1 MKISLKTLSG
11 TVYTLEE
18 LEPSLTVKELRAVA
32 GKHTDIGPE
41 CLRMIFKGKVLK
53 DELTLTEASLVD
65 GDCII
70 IVKSRK
76 KKRKKN
82 LAREH
87 KEQKEAS
94 VTHERKEACATEEHK
109 EASVTQAS
117 TGTAAPRQTPVSQP
131 VAPAANTS
139 SSQAAN
145 SSANQPYNPLGLL
158 AFPQAPASASGNGRA
173 DFMRNML
180 RSQTFQNLMSN
191 PDFITGIVESNPQ
204 LRRIFESNPQMRHM
218 LRSPDTMRQIM
229 QVMENPALYEEML
242 RNQDRRI
249 MNIES
254 MPGGRQALEDM
265 YNNIQAPMEEALSGN
280 RRASEDDTVVPDLDT
295 ESGPRGDSIP
305 NPWAQNQNS
314 SNAQSRAAPF
324 GNSMDMSSILSG
336 MLGQGRGQASS
347 TAQSNPLGTP
357 LLGQLGNNPNAMFQ
371 MMQNPAVQSMMQ
383 SMMQNPQYMSNIM
396 SSLGTNSNL
405 RTMMNPAAAP
415 QAAPS
420 PPQANTSSAQAPR
433 AQVDAPPA
441 QADVPNAP
449 SGAPVAQADSS
460 MADSNQVS
468 NSNAASNIP
477 AHNAA
482 PVPVQPVA
490 NVPQPVNANPL
501 VNPANPFAALFA
513 PMMQPPAQQP
523 NNLNQ
528 VRNPLLA
535 FLNAQN
541 VNAAQQAARQPLVLT
556 EAQAREMYAS
566 QLAQLRSMG
575 FHDEAR
581 NLRALRETAGSV
593 EASLDRLFR

>member
-1 MKISLKTLSG
+1 MIISLKTLSG
-11 TVYTLEE
+11 KIYKIED
-18 LEPSLTVKELRAVA
+18 LEPSLTVKELRDVA
-32 GKHTDIGPE
+32 GKHTDIEPE

-82 LAREH
+82 LRSEH

-94 VTHERKEACATEEHK
+94 VTHERKETCATQERK
-109 EASVTQAS
+109 EASVTQPS

-131 VAPAANTS
+131 VAPAANAS
-139 SSQAAN
+139 SS
-145 SSANQPYNPLGLL
+145 SSANQPFNPLGLL

-191 PDFITGIVESNPQ
+191 PDFITSIVESNPQ
-204 LRRIFESNPQMRHM
+204 LRRIFESNPQLRHM

-280 RRASEDDTVVPDLDT
+280 RRASEDDTVVPQLDT

-305 NPWAQNQNS
+305 NPWAQNQNA
-314 SNAQSRAAPF
+314 SNAQARPAPF

-336 MLGQGRGQASS
+336 MLGQGSGPASS
-347 TAQSNPLGTP
+347 TAQNNPLGNP
-357 LLGQLGNNPNAMFQ
+357 LLGNNINPNAMFQ

-396 SSLGTNSNL
+396 GSLGPNSNL
-405 RTMMNPAAAP
+405 RSMMNPAAAP

-420 PPQANTSSAQAPR
+420 PPQANIPSAQANAPR
-433 AQVDAPPA
+433 AQADAPRA
-441 QADVPNAP
+441 QADVPNV
-449 SGAPVAQADSS
+449 PVAQADSP

-468 NSNAASNIP
+468 NNNAASSNSS
-477 AHNAA
+477 AQNSV

-490 NVPQPVNANPL
+490 NVPQPLNANPQ
-501 VNPANPFAALFA
+501 VNPVVNPLAALFG

-528 VRNPLLA
+528 ARNPLLA

-541 VNAAQQAARQPLVLT
+541 VNAAQQAARQPQVLT

-575 FHDEAR
+575 FYDEAR